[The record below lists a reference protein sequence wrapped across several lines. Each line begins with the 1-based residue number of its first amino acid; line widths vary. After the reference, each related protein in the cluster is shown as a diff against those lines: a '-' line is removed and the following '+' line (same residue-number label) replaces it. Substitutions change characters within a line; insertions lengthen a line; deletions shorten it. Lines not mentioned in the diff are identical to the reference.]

1 MSNIMDVLLNGV
13 AQLEYDRDK
22 PLTDLQKTYLSN
34 MSSKMDGGI
43 EIGGQFIENPKDSE
57 KMQFVVANLL
67 VAMKSDSAGLSSA
80 LCTYLADAM
89 PELKQIK
96 IDEADGEVSIEFI
109 VYEDAIN
116 KDSAAPVKH

>member
-1 MSNIMDVLLNGV
+1 MDVLLNGV

-34 MSSKMDGGI
+34 MSSKMDAGI

-57 KMQFVVANLL
+57 KVQFVVANLL

-80 LCTYLADAM
+80 LCTYLADTM

-109 VYEDAIN
+109 VYEDATN
-116 KDSAAPVKH
+116 ENAATPVKH